1 MRKSKLTRDEILR
14 LACSIANGGRSK
26 KPANTDS
33 SVTNNHASIGDQFPT
48 IRFVPKHTRMSLVAE
63 TPEGMYREGL
73 KAFKYLSSK
82 YAPGL
87 LLNGSTRIG
96 TLHDYRRE
104 ELGRGIYDPN
114 EGRKRLYHQKT
125 HFTVTA
131 GTPEGDSMKHMGF
144 DLAGDA
150 KLKVD
155 GIKMVREID
164 HPDLY
169 VWCCASTLDA
179 EISTSLEGA
188 EVCVEIADLGGFF
201 REMTAA
207 INTVRSVKFLGMQ
220 EVQYLPVDQPWNGVD
235 LGLSAAFSKEPGAY
249 GAQREIRGVW
259 APLDDDPIAPFILE
273 SSDLSRFCREVEI
286 PS

>member
-1 MRKSKLTRDEILR
+1 MLNCQRWPIKKTSKQ
-14 LACSIANGGRSK
+14 
-26 KPANTDS
+26 DS

-114 EGRKRLYHQKT
+114 EGRKRLHHRKT

-155 GIKMVREID
+155 GIKWFERSIIRTCMSGVAPAPSTPRFQQAWRAQKFA
-164 HPDLY
+164 LR
-169 VWCCASTLDA
+169 WLTWAASF
-179 EISTSLEGA
+179 E
-188 EVCVEIADLGGFF
+188 
-201 REMTAA
+201 R
-207 INTVRSVKFLGMQ
+207 
-220 EVQYLPVDQPWNGVD
+220 
-235 LGLSAAFSKEPGAY
+235 
-249 GAQREIRGVW
+249 
-259 APLDDDPIAPFILE
+259 
-273 SSDLSRFCREVEI
+273 
-286 PS
+286 